1 MVSAT
6 LFRLYTRTHEK
17 NLYLDPVVE
26 GLCNAIDNFDF
37 RFNNAS
43 RDETYGE
50 LLSRLSYRIDLICT
64 EAQNP
69 TGEEQYQEIYDE
81 VYSLVKTYIQGLSE
95 EEKELD
101 HIPF

>member
-6 LFRLYTRTHEK
+6 LYRLCTRTDEAS
-17 NLYLDPVVE
+17 LYLDPVVE
-26 GLCNAIDNFDF
+26 ALGNTIDNLDF

-50 LLSRLSYRIDLICT
+50 LLSRLSYRIDLICA

-69 TGEEQYQEIYDE
+69 TGEEQYHEIYDE
-81 VYSLVKTYIQGLSE
+81 VYSLVKTYIQSLSE